1 MLRHRLILATMVVAL
16 TACAPVTRIPSI
28 SATAIA
34 QEQELQNNMVIGDI
48 LERQEHLLTVAWP
61 LLRNAAWLCPHT
73 NSGLGLL
80 VVNDPSIPQ
89 PRWGQDKN
97 VAGSGGLLVAA
108 VAPGSPADNVGLR
121 KGDTIVAIANVNLTG
136 RTAINDYY
144 RLTSKLP
151 TSIPLSLRHS
161 RANALTDTSVAAE
174 TICGYPVIGILG
186 NSVNTYGNGAA
197 VFINEAM
204 IRFARSADELA
215 IAIGH
220 QLAHNILHQRRKSAA
235 GISTNSL
242 LAALLENVGGTRQSP
257 KLEIN
262 KNKVYSPQAENEADY
277 LGLYITAMGGYNI
290 EGAVDF
296 WRRTGVENHNS
307 HAHTHTITA
316 ARFTKLQTVVSEIS
330 SKLDAGQELKPENIS
345 RR

>member
-1 MLRHRLILATMVVAL
+1 MVVAL

-151 TSIPLSLRHS
+151 TSVPLSLRHS
-161 RANALTDTSVAAE
+161 RA
-174 TICGYPVIGILG
+174 
-186 NSVNTYGNGAA
+186 
-197 VFINEAM
+197 
-204 IRFARSADELA
+204 
-215 IAIGH
+215 
-220 QLAHNILHQRRKSAA
+220 
-235 GISTNSL
+235 
-242 LAALLENVGGTRQSP
+242 
-257 KLEIN
+257 
-262 KNKVYSPQAENEADY
+262 
-277 LGLYITAMGGYNI
+277 
-290 EGAVDF
+290 
-296 WRRTGVENHNS
+296 
-307 HAHTHTITA
+307 
-316 ARFTKLQTVVSEIS
+316 
-330 SKLDAGQELKPENIS
+330 
-345 RR
+345 

>member
-1 MLRHRLILATMVVAL
+1 MVVAL

-28 SATAIA
+28 SATAIVK
-34 QEQELQNNMVIGDI
+34 EQELQNNMVIGDI

-61 LLRNAAWLCPHT
+61 LLRNAAWLCPYT
-73 NSGLGLL
+73 NTALGLL

-89 PRWGQDKN
+89 PRRGQDKN

-151 TSIPLSLRHS
+151 TSVPLSLRHT
-161 RANALTDTSVAAE
+161 RANVLTDTSVAAE
-174 TICGYPVIGILG
+174 TICGYPVMGILG
-186 NSVNTYGNGAA
+186 NSVNTYANGAA

-204 IRFARSADELA
+204 IRFAQSADELA

-220 QLAHNILHQRRKSAA
+220 QLAHNILHQRRKNAA
-235 GISTNSL
+235 GITTNKL
-242 LAALLENVGGTRQSP
+242 LAKLLEDVGGTRQSP

-262 KNKVYSPQAENEADY
+262 KNKVYSLQEENEADY

-330 SKLDAGQELKPENIS
+330 SKLDTGQELKPESIS